1 LTLVYCVLYENIEAA
16 RRHAEKVI
24 VAYEEV
30 DPTMKMKQ
38 FNVAVVGCGNV
49 AHMHFE
55 AYVAHPERIRLVAAC
70 DPDRER
76 REEAQKTYGFTQGF
90 ASVEEM
96 IAHAEWEVAAV
107 CTPTPI
113 RAEAVD
119 ALAAAGK
126 HVLVEKPFADNYDDA
141 RHMVEMCDA
150 AGVRLAV
157 NQNFRYHY
165 PFDTARDLVAQGAIG
180 RVVTIAHQDLMFRQ
194 DAGWRIRTDRHA
206 LAVMGAHWLDGFRFL
221 LDDEATSVLCAT
233 QSSAAI
239 DCAGETDASI
249 DIGFARGTMV
259 SYVESFSS
267 PFKRAETVV
276 IGESGVLVLGYDGA
290 RLYDKEH
297 RTEPRQ
303 HWDNPYAG
311 ARKPEATFKD
321 LDLLLTSVEQG
332 TDPPNS
338 GHDNMKT
345 IALLDAAYRSAAQR
359 RSITLHEGVPA

>member
-1 LTLVYCVLYENIEAA
+1 
-16 RRHAEKVI
+16 
-24 VAYEEV
+24 
-30 DPTMKMKQ
+30 MKQ

-49 AHMHFE
+49 ARMHFE
-55 AYVAHPERIRLVAAC
+55 AYTAHPERIQLVGAC
-70 DPDRER
+70 DPDHGHL
-76 REEAQKTYGFTQGF
+76 EEARRTYGFTQGF

-96 IAHAEWEVAAV
+96 IAHAEWDVAVV

-141 RHMVEMCDA
+141 RHMVETCDA

-165 PFDTARDLVAQGAIG
+165 PFATARDLVTQGTIG
-180 RVVTIAHQDLMFRQ
+180 RVVNIVHQDLMFRQ
-194 DAGWRIRTDRHA
+194 DAGWRVRTDRHA
-206 LAVMGAHWLDGFRFL
+206 LSVMGVHWLDGLRFL
-221 LDDEATSVLCAT
+221 LNDEATSVLCETRA
-233 QSSAAI
+233 SAAI
-239 DCAGETDASI
+239 DCAGETDASVYVS
-249 DIGFARGTMV
+249 FARGAMA

-267 PFKRAETVV
+267 PFKRTETVV
-276 IGESGVLVLGYDGA
+276 VGETGVLVLGYDGT

-297 RTEPRQ
+297 RVEPRQ
-303 HWDNPYAG
+303 RWDNPYAG

-321 LDLLLTSVEQG
+321 LDLLLMAVEQG

-338 GHDNMKT
+338 GHDNVKT

-359 RSITLHEGVPA
+359 RSVALHEGAPV